1 MIDYRTFRKIDQ
13 RSLAQVVED
22 YGIDEVLF
30 LNNIS
35 GTREEKLNEQMKN
48 FIG

>member
-1 MIDYRTFRKIDQ
+1 
-13 RSLAQVVED
+13 VED

>member
-1 MIDYRTFRKIDQ
+1 MVDYRTFRQVDE
-13 RSLAQVVED
+13 RTLADLVEE
-22 YGIDEVLF
+22 YGVQDVLF

-35 GTREEKLNEQMKN
+35 GTREEKLNERMQK